1 MKLNLKNNKIYMYL
15 LACSTLQKFK
25 RIVRADPELS
35 HGPFLG
41 TKQPICPEQFFL
53 AQIIIITFIC
63 LLALFIVQN
72 LQNSYSRSKIV
83 TMPYFELKMVQLPPI
98 FFFFFFFEN
107 Y

>member
-35 HGPFLG
+35 HGSFLG

-63 LLALFIVQN
+63 LFALFIVQN
-72 LQNSYSRSKIV
+72 LQKAL
-83 TMPYFELKMVQLPPI
+83 TADPKL
-98 FFFFFFFEN
+98 
-107 Y
+107 